1 MLERSSWTLGRVV
14 SSPNCI
20 FFEMDRALLSC
31 LSSNIVS
38 SVGWCVDIGAS
49 RHITYNRSLF
59 SRFQEQEGGMCMV
72 LGDDANY
79 PGRGVG
85 SISFYMPSSDVIFVL
100 GLKNNLFSCLV

>member
-20 FFEMDRALLSC
+20 FFEMDMALFSC

-49 RHITYNRSLF
+49 RHVTYDMYLFRSRREACVWSLV
-59 SRFQEQEGGMCMV
+59 MV
-72 LGDDANY
+72 PLI
-79 PGRGVG
+79 P
-85 SISFYMPSSDVIFVL
+85 
-100 GLKNNLFSCLV
+100 